1 MKFFKSFLLVAAV
14 AGLFAS
20 CSDEGYWDAYNF
32 KNDTF
37 SFEQGSHSYSLKGTE
52 KLDSVVVTVYRS
64 TTKGNVDVPTILT
77 ANSNII
83 SVADTA
89 VHFVDGCSSA
99 EIVVKIDNSNIEIG
113 KNYKAEITFDVPA
126 EQLSISGSNTYT
138 LTFVKEYNWV
148 VAGKG
153 IWAAQW
159 TGEQYAVEFEVAEG
173 YENGYYCRVAPY
185 KKGHYIPFFLDEN
198 ADAVECLAGNYDTG
212 VTEGG
217 AAVSFFHNPAH
228 SSLGGYCYF
237 ENDGNLYTIGGIWAI
252 GGSAKYVATEQFLWT
267 EGWPGE

>member
-32 KNDTF
+32 KNDTY

-83 SVADTA
+83 SADTA
-89 VHFVDGCSSA
+89 VHFVDGSSIA

-126 EQLSISGSNTYT
+126 EQLSISGANTYT

-148 VAGKG
+148 VAGSG
-153 IWAAQW
+153 IWASSFS
-159 TGEQYAVEFEVAEG
+159 GEQFAVEFEMAEG

-185 KKGHYIPFFLDEN
+185 KKGSYIPFFLDEN
-198 ADAVECLAGNYDTG
+198 ADAVECPANNYNTGVTYAGAALVFHHDPAGNYAKYCSFTN
-212 VTEGG
+212 EGN
-217 AAVSFFHNPAH
+217 HYMLN
-228 SSLGGYCYF
+228 
-237 ENDGNLYTIGGIWAI
+237 GIWNTAE
-252 GGSAKYVATEQFLWT
+252 GLYVANEQFLWT

>member
-32 KNDTF
+32 KNDTY

-83 SVADTA
+83 SADTA
-89 VHFVDGCSSA
+89 VHFVDGSSIA

-138 LTFVKEYNWV
+138 LNFVKEYNWV
-148 VAGKG
+148 VAGSG
-153 IWAAQW
+153 IWASSFS
-159 TGEQYAVEFEVAEG
+159 GEQFAVEFEMAEG

-185 KKGHYIPFFLDEN
+185 KKGYYIPFFLDEN
-198 ADAVECLAGNYDTG
+198 ADAVECPANNYNTGVTYAGAALVFHHDPAGNY
-212 VTEGG
+212 
-217 AAVSFFHNPAH
+217 
-228 SSLGGYCYF
+228 
-237 ENDGNLYTIGGIWAI
+237 
-252 GGSAKYVATEQFLWT
+252 AKYCSFANEGNYYMLNGVWDTAEGLGVAKEQFLWT

>member
-32 KNDTF
+32 KNDTY

-89 VHFVDGCSSA
+89 VHFADGCSSA
-99 EIVVKIDNSNIEIG
+99 EIVVKIDNSNIEVG

-126 EQLSISGSNTYT
+126 EQLSISGANTYT

-159 TGEQYAVEFEVAEG
+159 TGEQFAVEFEIAEG

-185 KKGHYIPFFLDEN
+185 KKGYYIPFFLDEN

-212 VTEGG
+212 VTEEG

-252 GGSAKYVATEQFLWT
+252 GGSAAYVATEKFLWT

>member
-32 KNDTF
+32 KNDTY

-126 EQLSISGSNTYT
+126 EQLSISGANTYT

-153 IWAAQW
+153 IWTSASL
-159 TGEQYAVEFEVAEG
+159 TGVQYNVEFEMAEG
-173 YENGYYCRVAPY
+173 YENGYYCRVAPF
-185 KKGHYIPFFLDEN
+185 KKGYYIPFFLDEN
-198 ADAVECLAGNYDTG
+198 GDA
-212 VTEGG
+212 
-217 AAVSFFHNPAH
+217 
-228 SSLGGYCYF
+228 
-237 ENDGNLYTIGGIWAI
+237 
-252 GGSAKYVATEQFLWT
+252 
-267 EGWPGE
+267 

>member
-32 KNDTF
+32 KNDTY

-89 VHFVDGCSSA
+89 VHFVDGSSIA

-126 EQLSISGSNTYT
+126 EQLSISGANTYT
-138 LTFVKEYNWV
+138 LNFVKEYNWV
-148 VAGKG
+148 VAGSG
-153 IWAAQW
+153 IWASSFS
-159 TGEQYAVEFEVAEG
+159 GEQFAVEFEMAEG

-185 KKGHYIPFFLDEN
+185 KKGYYIPFFLDEN
-198 ADAVECLAGNYDTG
+198 ADAVECPANNYNTGVTYAGAALVFHHDPAGNY
-212 VTEGG
+212 
-217 AAVSFFHNPAH
+217 
-228 SSLGGYCYF
+228 
-237 ENDGNLYTIGGIWAI
+237 
-252 GGSAKYVATEQFLWT
+252 AKYCSFANEGNYYMLNGVWDTAEGLGVAKEQFLWT

>member
-32 KNDTF
+32 KNDTY

-89 VHFVDGCSSA
+89 VHFVDGSSIA

-113 KNYKAEITFDVPA
+113 KNYKAEIAFDVPA

-138 LTFVKEYNWV
+138 LTFVKDYNWV

-153 IWAAQW
+153 VWASSFS
-159 TGEQYAVEFEVAEG
+159 GEQFAVEFEVAEG

-185 KKGHYIPFFLDEN
+185 KKGYYIPFFLDEN
-198 ADAVECLAGNYDTG
+198 ADAVECPANDYNIG
-212 VTEGG
+212 VTYAG
-217 AAVSFFHNPAH
+217 AALVLHHDPAGSYGKYCSFV
-228 SSLGGYCYF
+228 
-237 ENDGNLYTIGGIWAI
+237 NDGNLYAI
-252 GGSAKYVATEQFLWT
+252 NGVWKAADGLYVAQEQFMWT

>member
-32 KNDTF
+32 KNDTY

-89 VHFVDGCSSA
+89 VHFVDGSSIA

-138 LTFVKEYNWV
+138 LNFVKEYNWV
-148 VAGKG
+148 VAGSG
-153 IWAAQW
+153 IWASSFS
-159 TGEQYAVEFEVAEG
+159 GEQFAVEFEMAEG

-185 KKGHYIPFFLDEN
+185 KKGYYIPFFLDEN
-198 ADAVECLAGNYDTG
+198 ADAVECPANNYNTGVTYAGAALVFHHDPAGNY
-212 VTEGG
+212 
-217 AAVSFFHNPAH
+217 
-228 SSLGGYCYF
+228 
-237 ENDGNLYTIGGIWAI
+237 
-252 GGSAKYVATEQFLWT
+252 AKYCSFANEGNYYMLNGVWDTAEGLGVAKEQFLWT

>member
-32 KNDTF
+32 KNDTY
-37 SFEQGSHSYSLKGTE
+37 SFEQGSHSYSLKGAE

-89 VHFVDGCSSA
+89 VHFVDGSSIA

-113 KNYKAEITFDVPA
+113 KNYKANITFDVPA
-126 EQLSISGSNTYT
+126 EQLSISGANTYT
-138 LTFVKEYNWV
+138 LAFVKEYNWV
-148 VAGKG
+148 VAGSG
-153 IWAAQW
+153 IWASSF
-159 TGEQYAVEFEVAEG
+159 TGEQFAVEFEVAEG

-185 KKGHYIPFFLDEN
+185 KKGYYIPFFLDEN
-198 ADAVECLAGNYDTG
+198 ADAVECPANNYNTGATYAGAALNFYHDPAGSYAKYCSFTNEGNYYMLNGLWDTA
-212 VTEGG
+212 EG
-217 AAVSFFHNPAH
+217 
-228 SSLGGYCYF
+228 L
-237 ENDGNLYTIGGIWAI
+237 
-252 GGSAKYVATEQFLWT
+252 YVAKEQFLWT